1 MHKHPYDEMSLA
13 QIWYVAMTFGLLWL
27 VYEKIANIGKQT
39 LHKESEEFNMKKK
52 VLSVILAAV
61 CTMGLMAGC
70 GAEGSKGSTQ
80 SGTKGDS
87 YTVGI
92 SQFAEHGSLDNCR
105 EGFLEGLKEEGI
117 EEGKNLKVDYQNA
130 QTDTGTASTIAD
142 SFVSEKVDMIC
153 AIATPCAAS
162 AYNSAMNADIP
173 TVYTAVSDPVAAG
186 LAKEDG
192 SSVGNITGSSDVL
205 PVEEQLKMIREMMPD
220 AKKIGILYTTSEAN
234 SCSTIEEYKE
244 LADKYDFEIVDT
256 GINTSADIEIAASDL
271 VSKVDCLCNLTD
283 NTVVNALQTV
293 LDKANG
299 AKIPVFGSEIE
310 QVKSGCVASMG
321 IDYYQLGIETG
332 KMAAKILKGEEKA
345 SDTPFITASKA
356 ELYVNTAAADK
367 IGMTLDADYIKDAAE
382 TFDKIEVK

>member
-1 MHKHPYDEMSLA
+1 
-13 QIWYVAMTFGLLWL
+13 
-27 VYEKIANIGKQT
+27 
-39 LHKESEEFNMKKK
+39 MKKK

-80 SGTKGDS
+80 SGAKGDS

-173 TVYTAVSDPVAAG
+173 IVYTAVSDPVVAG

-205 PVEEQLKMIREMMPD
+205 PVEEQLKMIRQMMPD

-234 SCSTIEEYKE
+234 SVSA
-244 LADKYDFEIVDT
+244 LAKYDDLAGDYGFEIVEK
-256 GINTSADIEIAASDL
+256 GISQTADISLAADEL
-271 VSKVDCLCNLTD
+271 LGEVDCLTNLTD
-283 NTVVNALQTV
+283 NTVVASLATI
-293 LDKANG
+293 LDKAN
-299 AKIPVFGSEIE
+299 AKKIPVFGSEIE
-310 QVKSGCVASMG
+310 QVKIGCLAAEGLDYVA
-321 IDYYQLGIETG
+321 LGKQTG
-332 KMAAKILKGEEKA
+332 KMAAKILKGEKKA
-345 SDTPFITASKA
+345 SDMQFETIT
-356 ELYVNTAAADK
+356 EPGFYVNNEVAKNLGITVPEDLQDK
-367 IGMTLDADYIKDAAE
+367 AVE
-382 TFDKIEVK
+382 SFDEITK

>member
-1 MHKHPYDEMSLA
+1 
-13 QIWYVAMTFGLLWL
+13 
-27 VYEKIANIGKQT
+27 
-39 LHKESEEFNMKKK
+39 MKKK

-80 SGTKGDS
+80 SGAKGDS

-105 EGFLEGLKEEGI
+105 KGFLEGLKEEGI

-162 AYNSAMNADIP
+162 AYNSAMNADFP
-173 TVYTAVSDPVAAG
+173 TVYTAVSDPVVAG

-205 PVEEQLKMIREMMPD
+205 PVEEQLKMIRQMMPD
-220 AKKIGILYTTSEAN
+220 AKKIGIKVNMKNVDYNVLDPMRRNGEFDLIISNILTAN
-234 SCSTIEEYKE
+234 TGDPEVYLNWYWKSNINGSQPQNSTGYSNPQYDALSDKLSVEFDPAKRREYMIQMQQI
-244 LADKYDFEIVDT
+244 LLDD
-256 GINTSADIEIAASDL
+256 GAAL
-271 VSKVDCLCNLTD
+271 FFGYPKTNMVSKAGLA
-283 NTVVNALQTV
+283 NANIFP
-293 LDKANG
+293 A
-299 AKIPVFGSEIE
+299 
-310 QVKSGCVASMG
+310 
-321 IDYYQLGIETG
+321 DYYWLT
-332 KMAAKILKGEEKA
+332 
-345 SDTPFITASKA
+345 
-356 ELYVNTAAADK
+356 
-367 IGMTLDADYIKDAAE
+367 KDVCP
-382 TFDKIEVK
+382 KQ